1 MRKYQNIFQNLI
13 KLSRYNLKIIF
24 GGKFIYFVLAA
35 LAFFL
40 LIGTIMAFD
49 DGFIRQADAFGLLVF
64 PSILLVFYPSA
75 FGIQND
81 VDQRTIEIIFG
92 IPDYRYK
99 VWLVRFILIILI
111 VFVLLFPFTAI
122 THYALVSIPILKVV
136 LQLMVVVLFTSTLGF
151 CVSTLVKNGNATAVI
166 MVIIGVAFLILADNL
181 QYSKFNI
188 FLNPFATPWRINE
201 IVWREIVRQNRIILL
216 VSSSVFL
223 LIGLLNL
230 QKREKFLRS

>member
-1 MRKYQNIFQNLI
+1 MNLKSSIQNLI

-24 GGKFIYFVLAA
+24 GGKFIYFILAA
-35 LAFFL
+35 LGFYLF
-40 LIGTIMAFD
+40 IGALMAFD

-75 FGIQND
+75 FSIQND

-99 VWLVRFILIILI
+99 VWLVRFILIILV

-122 THYALVSIPILKVV
+122 THYALISIPIFKMV

-151 CVSTLVKNGNATAVI
+151 CISTLVKNGNATAVI
-166 MVIIGVAFLILADNL
+166 MVVIGVVFLILAEPL

-188 FLNPFATPWRINE
+188 FLNPFAHPRRINE
-201 IVWREIVRQNRIILL
+201 IVWVETIRHNRLILII
-216 VSSSVFL
+216 SSAVLL